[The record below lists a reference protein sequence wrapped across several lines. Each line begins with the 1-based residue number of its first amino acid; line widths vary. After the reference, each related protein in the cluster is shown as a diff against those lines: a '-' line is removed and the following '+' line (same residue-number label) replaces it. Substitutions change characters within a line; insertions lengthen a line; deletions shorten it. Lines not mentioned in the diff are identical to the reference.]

1 MSMGL
6 GEISSG
12 IVVLFMFILGVLL
25 TKHYLAN
32 RRIYMFWW
40 AIAFWLAFLAAITD
54 FISYLAHGW
63 SPFQYRLYLFSAAS
77 LVAYMGAGT
86 VFLFSERVGRIYVL
100 LMTVVAMAMCY
111 SLAII
116 PVEGISTIPA
126 GEKAQGFVPNG
137 IDVYFGILSGIG
149 AIALFV
155 GALYSWY
162 RSKKSYNLWIAMGAL
177 SWRNSADSVRSACSG
192 VITTSVRCRTCSDN
206 KFNPFP
212 AIKITP
218 RLKAFPLDKAMTFKV
233 QLQQSLFI
241 R

>member
-137 IDVYFGILSGIG
+137 IGVYFGILSGIG

-177 SWRNSADSVRSACSG
+177 VFSIGGVVGKYLGVYQLFYVFQAVGSVILYYGIISSISKRSTLRS
-192 VITTSVRCRTCSDN
+192 
-206 KFNPFP
+206 
-212 AIKITP
+212 
-218 RLKAFPLDKAMTFKV
+218 
-233 QLQQSLFI
+233 
-241 R
+241 

>member
-177 SWRNSADSVRSACSG
+177 VFSIGGVVGKYIGVYQLFYVFQAVGSVILYYGIISSISKRSTLRS
-192 VITTSVRCRTCSDN
+192 
-206 KFNPFP
+206 
-212 AIKITP
+212 
-218 RLKAFPLDKAMTFKV
+218 
-233 QLQQSLFI
+233 
-241 R
+241 

>member
-1 MSMGL
+1 
-6 GEISSG
+6 
-12 IVVLFMFILGVLL
+12 
-25 TKHYLAN
+25 
-32 RRIYMFWW
+32 MFWW

-54 FISYLAHGW
+54 FISYPAHGW

-111 SLAII
+111 SLAIT

-137 IDVYFGILSGIG
+137 IGVYFGILSGIG

-177 SWRNSADSVRSACSG
+177 VFSIGGVVGKYLGVYQLFYVFQAVGSVMLYYGIISSISKRSTLRS
-192 VITTSVRCRTCSDN
+192 
-206 KFNPFP
+206 
-212 AIKITP
+212 
-218 RLKAFPLDKAMTFKV
+218 
-233 QLQQSLFI
+233 
-241 R
+241 

>member
-137 IDVYFGILSGIG
+137 IGVYFGILSGIG

-177 SWRNSADSVRSACSG
+177 VFSIGGVVGKYIGVYQLFYVFQAVGSVILYYGIISSISKRSTLRS
-192 VITTSVRCRTCSDN
+192 
-206 KFNPFP
+206 
-212 AIKITP
+212 
-218 RLKAFPLDKAMTFKV
+218 
-233 QLQQSLFI
+233 
-241 R
+241 

>member
-1 MSMGL
+1 MGL

-137 IDVYFGILSGIG
+137 IGVYFGILSGIG

-177 SWRNSADSVRSACSG
+177 VFSIGGVVGKYIGVYQLFYVFQAVGSVILYYGIISSISKRSTLRS
-192 VITTSVRCRTCSDN
+192 
-206 KFNPFP
+206 
-212 AIKITP
+212 
-218 RLKAFPLDKAMTFKV
+218 
-233 QLQQSLFI
+233 
-241 R
+241 